1 MYEPTM
7 NIKIGTLPSFDFVIN
22 VELDKSWQQLTDFGV
37 LSIPRNIKTLSG
49 KDVAKLINRGDRI
62 EIDLGYDG
70 DNEREFTGY
79 VTDVTAGYP
88 LLINF
93 EDSMFLLKK
102 NPVNISG
109 SSISLKELIRQIIP
123 SGMKF
128 QAVDAQI
135 GAYRY
140 SKVTPAQI
148 LQQLQQ
154 ERGIYSHFRGEELIV
169 GFAYDFAYKK
179 INYDFDQNIKE
190 DNNQLQYRFGD
201 DYNYKVNVISILPNN
216 EKIELTIGD
225 NDGETRTLHFYN
237 ITTEG
242 DLRRLGEEELKKMKT
257 DGWRGK
263 FRTFGY
269 PRAEHGDLANITDPD
284 FPEYERGTHFID
296 RVKTYSGINGYY
308 RDITPGRLAS

>member
-1 MYEPTM
+1 MQEPTM
-7 NIKIGTLPSFDFVIN
+7 NIKIGDLPAFDFVIN
-22 VELDKSWQQLTDFGV
+22 VELDQSWEQLTDFGV
-37 LSIPRNIKTLSG
+37 ISIPRNIKTLSG
-49 KDVAKLINRGDRI
+49 KDVAKLIKRGDRI

-109 SSISLKELIRQIIP
+109 SSISLKELIGQIIP
-123 SGMKF
+123 SDMKF
-128 QAVDAQI
+128 KAVDAQI

-148 LQQLQQ
+148 LQQLQE

-169 GFAYDFAYKK
+169 GFAYDFSYRK

-190 DNNQLQYRFGD
+190 DHNQLQYRFGD

-242 DLRRLGEEELKKMKT
+242 DLRRLAEEELKKMKT
-257 DGWRGK
+257 DGWRGQ

-269 PRAEHGDLANITDPD
+269 PRVEHGDLANITDPD